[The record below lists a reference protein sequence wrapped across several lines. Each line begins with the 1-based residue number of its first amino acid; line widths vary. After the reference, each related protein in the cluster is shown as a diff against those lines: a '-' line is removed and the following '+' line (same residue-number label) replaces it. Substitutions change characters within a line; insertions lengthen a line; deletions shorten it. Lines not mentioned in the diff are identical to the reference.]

1 MLSTQPDGP
10 VLFVTLDRPEVRN
23 AFNDSL
29 IAALTEVFVGLDPGV
44 RAVVLQGSGKVFSA
58 GGDLEWMKKAAK
70 YSKDENV
77 RDAVRLSGLFES
89 IVRSHAVVIAKVHG
103 AAFGGGCGL
112 VAASDI
118 AIAEEN
124 TKFAFSEVKLGLI
137 PATISQIVIP
147 KIGSGNAR
155 SLFTTGEPFDAH
167 RAQRIGLVHEVVS
180 GSELDSAVEEKLGH
194 VLASGPNAV
203 RVAKMVAV
211 DGPFD
216 TERSATMLAEARA
229 SEEGV
234 EGVAA
239 FLDKRQASFVERR

>member
-1 MLSTQPDGP
+1 MLSTRPDGP
-10 VLFVTLDRPEVRN
+10 VLFVTLERPEVRN
-23 AFNDSL
+23 AFNDTL
-29 IAALTEVFVGLDPGV
+29 ITALTDVFENLDAGV
-44 RAVVLQGSGKVFSA
+44 RAVVLEGSGKVFSA
-58 GGDLEWMKKAAK
+58 GGDLEWMKKAAN
-70 YSKDENV
+70 YSAEENI

-89 IVRSHAVVIAKVHG
+89 IVRCHAVVIAKVHG

-137 PATISQIVIP
+137 PATISQIVLP
-147 KIGSGNAR
+147 KIGSGHAR
-155 SLFTTGEPFDAH
+155 ALFTTGEPFTAE
-167 RAQRIGLVHEVVS
+167 RALRIGLVHEVAS
-180 GSELDSAVEEKLGH
+180 ESELHSRVEEKLGH

-203 RVAKMVAV
+203 RLSKMVAV

-216 TERSATMLAEARA
+216 TDRSAAMLADARA
-229 SEEGV
+229 SEEGS

-239 FLDKRQASFVERR
+239 FLDKRTAAFVERR